1 MNDRATTDSKMTP
14 KAAPASGHGCC
25 GGEVNADPASKIDKT
40 VDPTAL
46 GHAKAAETCCCGG
59 AEKK

>member
-1 MNDRATTDSKMTP
+1 MAERTTTDSKMPP

-25 GGEVNADPASKIDKT
+25 GGDANADPASRIAKT

-46 GHAKAAETCCCGG
+46 GHAKAAEMCCCGG
-59 AEKK
+59 AENK

>member
-1 MNDRATTDSKMTP
+1 MNDP
-14 KAAPASGHGCC
+14 QGCARVGPRLLC
-25 GGEVNADPASKIDKT
+25 GEVNADPASKIDKT

-46 GHAKAAETCCCGG
+46 GHAKAAETCCCGS